1 MSKVPFFVIRLLH
14 KWTKSSRTC
23 QKTGVGSTNLLVKEL
38 EYKYTA
44 NAVIIEL

>member
-1 MSKVPFFVIRLLH
+1 MSKVPFFVVRLLH

-38 EYKYTA
+38 EYKYTL
-44 NAVIIEL
+44 NAVINKL

>member
-1 MSKVPFFVIRLLH
+1 MPKLPFFVVRPLH

-38 EYKYTA
+38 EYKYTL
-44 NAVIIEL
+44 NAVINKL